1 MLWLLKQA
9 MKKGF
14 VTALLTVTAIIA
26 YEEKVV
32 NRRFIIVVAVTVP
45 KKSCSKI
52 TVEKIS
58 NRKWFI
64 INLFIVVAVTVLN
77 TWLSFYFTFLSKSD
91 AAHLL
96 FFEIFL
102 IQSKDLSSK

>member
-14 VTALLTVTAIIA
+14 VTVLLTVTAIIA

-32 NRRFIIVVAVTVP
+32 NRRFIIVVAVTVL

-64 INLFIVVAVTVLN
+64 INLFLVVAVTVLN

>member
-45 KKSCSKI
+45 KKSC
-52 TVEKIS
+52 
-58 NRKWFI
+58 
-64 INLFIVVAVTVLN
+64 
-77 TWLSFYFTFLSKSD
+77 
-91 AAHLL
+91 
-96 FFEIFL
+96 
-102 IQSKDLSSK
+102 